1 LDPAEGRGVGV
12 LLAAGGLD
20 DFTTAD
26 LADATLAGVRL
37 DGIHWSVWG
46 TRWPPGFD
54 SERLKAESREVDPGS
69 GVYLVERTS
78 TSDASAQSRP

>member
-1 LDPAEGRGVGV
+1 M
-12 LLAAGGLD
+12 LADRGLD

-26 LADATLAGVRL
+26 LADVTLAGVPL
-37 DGIHWSVWG
+37 DGIYWSVWG

-69 GVYLVERTS
+69 GIYLVEGTS
-78 TSDASAQSRP
+78 TSDASAPSRL